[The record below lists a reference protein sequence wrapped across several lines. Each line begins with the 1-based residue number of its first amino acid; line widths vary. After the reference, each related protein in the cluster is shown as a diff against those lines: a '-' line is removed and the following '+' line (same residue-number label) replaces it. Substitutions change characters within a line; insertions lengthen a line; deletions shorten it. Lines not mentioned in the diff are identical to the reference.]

1 MFCHLN
7 QYASTAV
14 KLFASICGK
23 LPVSPSVTS
32 SWRIMAEQRK
42 GLWESVFHFAIRL
55 VLNFVLLLS
64 FRWRTWPSFWIP
76 ADSEWSVLKTST
88 AESLQLAMGV
98 SNKNHVHTHCFNHI
112 FKTPCK
118 VVSHLCL
125 PFKLLSSVPFLW
137 TQMTYYLRLWG
148 FCIALWNLPPK
159 NTLALKMSCFCE
171 NAC

>member
-1 MFCHLN
+1 MQAQQLSCLHPFVGTFLFHHLWHHLEESWQN
-7 QYASTAV
+7 RWKGYGKVFS
-14 KLFASICGK
+14 FAFR
-23 LPVSPSVTS
+23 
-32 SWRIMAEQRK
+32 W
-42 GLWESVFHFAIRL
+42 

-88 AESLQLAMGV
+88 VESLQLAMGV
-98 SNKNHVHTHCFNHI
+98 SNKNNVNTLCVHSGFNHI

-118 VVSHLCL
+118 VVRHPCL